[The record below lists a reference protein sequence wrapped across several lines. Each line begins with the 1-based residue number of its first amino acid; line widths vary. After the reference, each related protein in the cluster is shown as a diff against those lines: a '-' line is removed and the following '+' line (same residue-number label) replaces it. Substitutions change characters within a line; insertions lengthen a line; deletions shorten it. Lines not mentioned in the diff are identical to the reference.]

1 MTGAAFAWA
10 VSWAGAPA
18 AAGQGIGLPPRQDRP
33 WPPCGRSRPWR
44 VLACGVRAA
53 GASFPFTSFREG
65 QREALDAAR
74 EAFAAGVRAVVI
86 EAPTG
91 AGKSALAVALAHEAR
106 SAFVLTGQ
114 KVLQDQYH
122 RDFATLAVLKGRGTY
137 PCEVV
142 THATAAFAPCLMGHV
157 FPACDACAYY
167 RARDEALAAPVALM
181 NYAAFLHQV
190 NDAGGFGPR
199 ELLVLDEAHGAE
211 THLMQYLHVRLSDA
225 LLERAGIDERLPAF
239 LDPAFAIDVADA
251 MLPRLVAR
259 RAELDAEIGGTHH
272 ARQADL
278 AKLQTLQ
285 WLDGQV
291 RRLRWLS
298 DTFDAG
304 VDWVCE
310 HGHEAGSAWLSWKPV
325 DVAGLAE
332 ALLFGHAERVLM
344 LTATVL
350 DERTFLQGLG
360 LECEEAA
367 VIRVPSTFPAERRP
381 LVLRPV
387 ARLTRHHQARELP
400 RLIDEVAAIM
410 DDHQTEK
417 GVIHTHAYRI
427 ALALQAGLP
436 EHHRRR
442 IVTHAG
448 ADGRQAALEAHLTRP
463 EPTVLLTPSMTE
475 GLDLAGDLARWQ
487 VICKL
492 PYPYLGDPQV
502 AARRARDPHWYAWR
516 TSQALV
522 QAYGRVVR
530 SRDDHAV
537 TYLLDADAP
546 AFLRRERSRLPVWF
560 LEALRED

>member
-1 MTGAAFAWA
+1 M
-10 VSWAGAPA
+10 
-18 AAGQGIGLPPRQDRP
+18 
-33 WPPCGRSRPWR
+33 
-44 VLACGVRAA
+44 LACGVRAV

-74 EAFAAGVRAVVI
+74 EAFEAGARVVVI

-142 THATAAFAPCLMGHV
+142 PHATAAFAPCLMGHV
-157 FPACDACAYY
+157 FPVCDACAYY
-167 RARDEALAAPVALM
+167 RARDDALAAPIALM

-211 THLMQYLHVRLSDA
+211 SHLMQYLQVRLSDA
-225 LLERAGIDERLPAF
+225 MLERAGIDERLPTF
-239 LDPAFAIDVADA
+239 LDPAYAIDVADA
-251 MLPRLVAR
+251 MLPRLASR
-259 RAELDAEIGGTHH
+259 RAELDAELGGKHH
-272 ARQADL
+272 ARHGDL
-278 AKLQTLQ
+278 ARLQTLQ

-304 VDWVCE
+304 VEWVCE
-310 HGHEAGSAWLSWKPV
+310 HGNDGGSAWLSWKPV
-325 DVAGLAE
+325 EVAPLADE
-332 ALLFGHAERVLM
+332 LLLGHAKRVLM

-350 DERTFLQGLG
+350 DERTFLRGLG
-360 LECEEAA
+360 LTPQEAA
-367 VIRVPSTFPAERRP
+367 VIRVASTFPAAQRP
-381 LVLRPV
+381 LFLRPV

-410 DDHQTEK
+410 DDHETEK

-427 ALALQAGLP
+427 ALALHAALP
-436 EHHRRR
+436 QRHRRR
-442 IVTHAG
+442 LITHVS
-448 ADGRQAALEAHLTRP
+448 ADGRQAALEEHLSRP

-475 GLDLAGDLARWQ
+475 GLDLVDDLARWQ

-502 AARRARDPHWYAWR
+502 AARRARDPGWYAWR
-516 TSQALV
+516 TSQTLV

-530 SRDDHAV
+530 SRHDHAV

-546 AFLRRERSRLPVWF
+546 AYLRRERERLPAWF
-560 LEALRED
+560 LEALREG

>member
-1 MTGAAFAWA
+1 M
-10 VSWAGAPA
+10 
-18 AAGQGIGLPPRQDRP
+18 
-33 WPPCGRSRPWR
+33 
-44 VLACGVRAA
+44 LACGVRAA
-53 GASFPFTSFREG
+53 GASFPFTSYREG

-74 EAFAAGVRAVVI
+74 EAFGAGARVVVI

-91 AGKSALAVALAHEAR
+91 SGKSALAVSLAQEAR

-122 RDFATLAVLKGRGTY
+122 RDFVGLAMLKGRASY

-142 THATAAFAPCLMGHV
+142 PHATAASAPCLMGHA
-157 FPACDACAYY
+157 FQACDGCGYY
-167 RARDEALAAPVALM
+167 RARDEALAAPIALM

-211 THLMQYLHVRLSDA
+211 SHLMQYLQARLSDA

-239 LDPAFAIDVADA
+239 LDPEFSIDVAES
-251 MLPRLVAR
+251 MLPHLVSR
-259 RAELDAEIGGTHH
+259 RAELDAELGGVRDGGL
-272 ARQADL
+272 AAA
-278 AKLQTLQ
+278 AKLQALQ

-291 RRLRWLS
+291 RRLRWLC

-310 HGHEAGSAWLSWKPV
+310 HGSEAGSAYLAWKPV

-332 ALLFGHAERVLM
+332 ELLFGHAQRALM

-350 DERTFLQGLG
+350 DEHTFLRGLG
-360 LECEEAA
+360 LEPDEAA
-367 VIRVPSTFPAERRP
+367 VIRVASTFPADRRP

-387 ARLTRHHQARELP
+387 ARLTRHHQARDLP
-400 RLIDEVAAIM
+400 LLVGEVARIM
-410 DDHQTEK
+410 ADHEAEK
-417 GVIHTHAYRI
+417 GVIHTHSYRI
-427 ALALQAGLP
+427 AAALRADLP
-436 EHHRRR
+436 ERQRQRLISH
-442 IVTHAG
+442 VS
-448 ADGRQAALEAHLTRP
+448 ADGRQSALEEHLSRP

-487 VICKL
+487 IICKL

-502 AARRARDPHWYAWR
+502 AARRQRDPQWYAWR

-546 AFLRRERSRLPVWF
+546 AYLAREQARLPAWF
-560 LEALRED
+560 LEAVRSG

>member
-1 MTGAAFAWA
+1 M
-10 VSWAGAPA
+10 
-18 AAGQGIGLPPRQDRP
+18 
-33 WPPCGRSRPWR
+33 
-44 VLACGVRAA
+44 LACGVRASPA
-53 GASFPFTSFREG
+53 AFPFSSYREG
-65 QREALDAAR
+65 QREALEAAR
-74 EAFAAGVRAVVI
+74 EAFDAGARVVVI

-114 KVLQDQYH
+114 KVLQDQYQ
-122 RDFATLAVLKGRGTY
+122 RDFNTLAVLKGRNTY

-142 THATAAFAPCLMGHV
+142 PHASAAFAPCLMGRM
-157 FPACDACAYY
+157 FPACDRCGYY

-199 ELLVLDEAHGAE
+199 ELLVLDEAHGTE
-211 THLMQYLHVRLSDA
+211 SHLMQYLHVRLSDV
-225 LLERAGIDERLPAF
+225 LLERAGIDERLPAY
-239 LDPAFAIDVADA
+239 LDPAYAIDVADA
-251 MLPRLVAR
+251 MLPRLVSR
-259 RAELDAEIGGTHH
+259 RAELDAELGG
-272 ARQADL
+272 RQHVRHADL
-278 AKLQTLQ
+278 TKLQTLQ
-285 WLDGQV
+285 WLDAQV
-291 RRLRWLS
+291 RRLRWLT

-310 HGHEAGSAWLSWKPV
+310 PGSEAGRPALAWKPV
-325 DVAGLAE
+325 EVGPLAE
-332 ALLFGHAERVLM
+332 DLLLGHAERVLM

-350 DERTFLQGLG
+350 DPTTFLRGLG
-360 LECEEAA
+360 LTPHDAV
-367 VIRVPSTFPAERRP
+367 VIRVASTFPAARRP
-381 LVLRPV
+381 LLLRPV

-400 RLIDEVAAIM
+400 RLVAEVAAIM
-410 DDHQTEK
+410 DEHDTEK

-427 ALALQAGLP
+427 AQALEAGLP
-436 EHHRRR
+436 AHLRRR
-442 IVTHAG
+442 LVTHVSA
-448 ADGRQAALEAHLTRP
+448 AGRQAALEEHLSRP

-475 GLDLAGDLARWQ
+475 GLDLSDDLARWQ

-502 AARRARDPHWYAWR
+502 AARRERDPGWYAWR
-516 TSQALV
+516 TSLSLV

-546 AFLRRERSRLPVWF
+546 AFLTRQRERLPPWF
-560 LEALRED
+560 VEALQGD